1 MSNKIYD
8 MKFKK
13 VFQLLIDKA
22 EKKGKTRQDVI
33 ILTNWLTGYS
43 SIQIEQFF
51 NSDIS
56 YGDFFNGACNFND
69 NCKNITGKICNVDIS
84 SIEDETMRRIRYLDK
99 LIDLLAKGKTVDQII
114 KKYENPSK

>member
-56 YGDFFNGACNFND
+56 YGDFLMVHVILMTIA
-69 NCKNITGKICNVDIS
+69 KILQEKYVMLIS
-84 SIEDETMRRIRYLDK
+84 H
-99 LIDLLAKGKTVDQII
+99 LLRMK
-114 KKYENPSK
+114 